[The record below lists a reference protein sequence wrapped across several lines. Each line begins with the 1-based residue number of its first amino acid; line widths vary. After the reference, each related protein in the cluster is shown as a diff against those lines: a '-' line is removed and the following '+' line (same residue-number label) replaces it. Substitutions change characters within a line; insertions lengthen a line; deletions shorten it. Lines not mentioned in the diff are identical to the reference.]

1 MTPSS
6 LSSAASR
13 RSRTT
18 SALLAPALVASLLCA
33 APAASALPVCPPPP
47 SDRELA
53 SAPTRHDLSRER
65 IYFVLPDRF
74 ANGDRANDTG
84 GLPGGRTDNGLDPTS
99 EYYYHG
105 GDLRGVIDRLDY
117 IQQLGSTAI
126 WLAPVFKNKPVQG
139 TEPWASA
146 GYHGYWVTDFT
157 AVDPHFGTEDQLRE
171 LTAQAHA
178 RGIKVFLDIITNHTA
193 DVIDYA
199 ERADGYRSSG
209 AFPTL
214 DRKGRPVDLT
224 AIADSNAAGG
234 GSRSPWPDLTV
245 DSFPYTPVFRTPAD
259 ATAKSPSWLNDPTV
273 YHNRGN
279 SVFEGESS
287 LEGDF
292 FGLDDLATQN
302 PRVVKGF
309 EEVYQDWITRTGVD
323 GYRIDTAKH
332 VDMSFWRQ
340 WAPAVKNHATRRG
353 NADFFMFG
361 EVSSADPAV
370 TSPYV
375 TDGKLQATLDFP
387 FQSAARSYVSQGGS
401 ARALAD
407 LYAQD
412 YRYTTARTNAY
423 GLPTFLGNHDMG
435 RFGGFLRTD
444 NPGADAATLLA
455 KDQLG
460 HDLMFLTRGQPTV
473 YYGDEQG
480 FTGAGGD
487 IGARQDLF
495 ASRTESYNT
504 DEVIGGRPGS
514 ADRYDPTAP
523 LYRHIARLAELRRDH
538 PALADGAQIERYAA
552 DGPGVYAFSRI
563 DAGQRTEYVVAV
575 NNSSEAKDVSLDT
588 FSADAEF
595 ERLYPSAG
603 PRKTSGA
610 DRRLALTVPPL
621 SSVVY
626 KAVDR
631 IKESAAAPRITLRT
645 PATGSTGKVTLS
657 ADVVGGGFD
666 QVFFAA
672 RVGNGTWQKLGA
684 ADNGNYKITH
694 DLGSVPRGTEVCY
707 KAVVKDP
714 EGHVRS
720 TTASF
725 TTGTPAFP
733 VTGPASGASPS
744 PSPAIAATAA
754 DVHWIDQETV
764 AWKTGELP
772 SGASAQL
779 VYDPAG
785 RLRVEHGALNEPGYW
800 IRLQRKPDGLT
811 PEQLA
816 QHPYL
821 QGYSAFTIDRRDL
834 PRAGL
839 ARRSQLLATQHA
851 SDGALITAS
860 GVTIPTWPRP

>member
-1 MTPSS
+1 MSNV
-6 LSSAASR
+6 
-13 RSRTT
+13 
-18 SALLAPALVASLLCA
+18 LLAAGLVASLLSA
-33 APAASALPVCPPPP
+33 APAAAALPACSSPP

-53 SAPTRHDLSRER
+53 SGAMRHDLSREQL
-65 IYFVLPDRF
+65 YFVLPDRF

-84 GLPGGRTDNGLDPTS
+84 GLPGERADNGLDPTS
-99 EYYYHG
+99 KYYYHG
-105 GDLRGVIDRLDY
+105 GDLPGVIDRLDY
-117 IQQLGSTAI
+117 IQRLGTTAI

-139 TEPWASA
+139 AEPWASA

-157 AVDPHFGTEDQLRE
+157 QVDPHFGTEAQLKE
-171 LTAQAHA
+171 LIAKAHS

-214 DRKGRPVDLT
+214 DKEGRPVDLT
-224 AIADSNAAGG
+224 AIANQNAARG
-234 GSRSPWPDLTV
+234 GSSWPDLTV
-245 DSFPYTPVFRTPAD
+245 DSFPYTPVFRNPSD
-259 ATAKSPSWLNDPTV
+259 ATVKSPSWLNDPKL

-279 SVFEGESS
+279 STFEGESS
-287 LEGDF
+287 VEGDF

-332 VDMSFWRQ
+332 VDMAFWRQ
-340 WAPAVKNHATRRG
+340 WAPAVKSHATRRG

-444 NPGADAATLLA
+444 NPGASPADLLT
-455 KDQLG
+455 KDRLG
-460 HDLMFLTRGQPTV
+460 HDLLFLTRGQPTV

-487 IGARQDLF
+487 TDARQDLF
-495 ASRTESYNT
+495 ASKTDSFNT
-504 DEVIGGRPGS
+504 DEVIGGSPGS

-523 LYRHIARLAELRRDH
+523 LYRHIAGLAELRRNH

-563 DAGQRTEYVVAV
+563 DAGQRIEYVVAV
-575 NNSSEAKDVSLDT
+575 NNSPEAKSVSLDT
-588 FSADAEF
+588 FSAGMEF
-595 ERLYPSAG
+595 EQLYPAAG
-603 PRKTSGA
+603 SRKASGT
-610 DRRLALTVPPL
+610 DRKLTLTVPPL

-626 KAVDR
+626 KAADR
-631 IKESAAAPRITLRT
+631 VAGAAASPRLTMRT
-645 PATGSTGKVTLS
+645 PADGSTGTVTIA
-657 ADVVGGGFD
+657 ADVAGGGFD

-684 ADNGNYKITH
+684 ADNGSYKITH
-694 DLGSVPRGTEVCY
+694 DVGGVPRGTRVCY

-714 EGHVRS
+714 EGRLRS
-720 TTASF
+720 TTGSF
-725 TTGTPAFP
+725 TTGVATSQAPPAA
-733 VTGPASGASPS
+733 TPASGASPS
-744 PSPAIAATAA
+744 PGIDVTAA
-754 DVHWIDQETV
+754 DVYWIDQETV
-764 AWKTGELP
+764 AWKTGQLP

-779 VYDPAG
+779 VYDPSG
-785 RLRVEHGALNEPGYW
+785 RLRVEHGALNKPGYW
-800 IRLQRKPDGLT
+800 IRLGPEPGGLT

-816 QHPYL
+816 RYPHL
-821 QGYSAFTIDRRDL
+821 QGYSAFKVDRRDL
-834 PRAGL
+834 SRAGL
-839 ARRSQLLATQHA
+839 ARRSQLLATEHA
-851 SDGALITAS
+851 SDGTLLSAS
-860 GVTIPTWPRP
+860 GVTIPTRPRP